1 MCVMKNSPYP
11 CGRCYE
17 CLSRK
22 RSDWSLRIQ
31 EQAKVM
37 SCFHAIL
44 TYDNE
49 HLPLLSDCTPTLC
62 KRDLQLFFKR
72 LRHKYPANKLKYFVA
87 GEYGSRR
94 GRPHYHA
101 LIFGIPFQ
109 DKNVVISTIEDAW
122 QNGEVRRRSRWFNS
136 LVNGELVINSAGLH
150 YVTKDIINFADR
162 DSIYTENTHKRVS
175 VSNNH
180 DFYHDPFV
188 ESFEISI
195 SPTLVE
201 TKLPTFILASK
212 GLGISYVD
220 KHKKVF
226 TEEQL
231 NISKCA
237 IPAFVFLES
246 SVIRHRTFPG
256 VVTQFNLQLSA
267 NKAFDVS
274 LTDGEGNWLPN
285 PLLANI
291 RDFIE
296 YQMDVFN
303 YRDHRYHLKTIRLA
317 MPRYWRDK
325 LYPKP
330 IRDAL
335 NRLLNQRRSKA
346 DQAYYEEYGEYDLTH
361 DVPMYLL
368 QGRQKYKS
376 WHKANKDR
384 FAKLLHD
391 DVYFD

>member
-44 TYDNE
+44 TYDNS
-49 HLPLLSDCTPTLC
+49 HLPTLSDGTPTLS

-72 LRHKYPANKLKYFVA
+72 LRHHYPDNSLKYFVA

-109 DKNVVISTIEDAW
+109 DKYSVISTIQVAW
-122 QNGEVRRRSRWFNS
+122 QLGEVRRRSRWFNS
-136 LVNGELVINSAGLH
+136 LINGQLIINSAGLH
-150 YVTKDIINFADR
+150 YVTKDIINFAER
-162 DSIYTENTHKRVS
+162 DSIYDESPYKPVS
-175 VSNNH
+175 FSNNH
-180 DFYHDPFV
+180 HFFV
-188 ESFEISI
+188 DHYTFS
-195 SPTLVE
+195 SPVSDKIPIFE

-212 GLGISYVD
+212 GLGISYVE
-220 KHKKVF
+220 KHKKEF
-226 TEEQL
+226 SETQL
-231 NISKCA
+231 NVAACA
-237 IPAFVFLES
+237 IPAYVFLDTAVLRARS
-246 SVIRHRTFPG
+246 CG
-256 VVTQFNLQLSA
+256 GLSLFSRQMSL

-274 LTDGEGNWLPN
+274 LTDGMGNWLPN

-296 YQMDVFN
+296 YQMDVLN
-303 YRDHRYHLKTIRLA
+303 YNDHKYHLKTVRLA

-325 LYPKP
+325 LFPKV

-335 NRLLNQRRSKA
+335 NRLQAQKRQQS
-346 DQAYYEEYGEYDLTH
+346 DQDYYKEYGEYDITH

-368 QGRQKYKS
+368 QGRQKYKA

-384 FAKLLHD
+384 FEKRLHD
-391 DVYFD
+391 DTYFD

>member
-1 MCVMKNSPYP
+1 
-11 CGRCYE
+11 
-17 CLSRK
+17 
-22 RSDWSLRIQ
+22 
-31 EQAKVM
+31 M

-44 TYDNE
+44 TYDNV
-49 HLPLLSDCTPTLC
+49 HLPTLDDGTPTLC

-72 LRHKYPANKLKYFVA
+72 LRHKYPANSLKYFVA

-109 DKNVVISTIEDAW
+109 EKDLVISTIQEAW

-136 LVNGELVINSAGLH
+136 FVNGQLVINSAGLH

-162 DSIYTENTHKRVS
+162 DSIYSETSSQRVS

-180 DFYHDPFV
+180 DFYHDSLTEPSEIYISPSLV
-188 ESFEISI
+188 ES
-195 SPTLVE
+195 
-201 TKLPTFILASK
+201 KLPTFILASK
-212 GLGISYVD
+212 GLGISYVAT
-220 KHKKVF
+220 HKQDF
-226 TEEQL
+226 SQTQL
-231 NISKCA
+231 NVAKCA
-237 IPAFVFLES
+237 IPAYVFLES
-246 SVIRHRTFPG
+246 SVIRSRSNPG
-256 VVTQFNLQLSA
+256 SITLFSHQMSL

-296 YQMDVFN
+296 YQMDVLN
-303 YRDHRYHLKTIRLA
+303 YCDHRYHLKTVRLA
-317 MPRYWRDK
+317 LPRYWRDK
-325 LYPKP
+325 LFPKP

-335 NRLLNQRRSKA
+335 NRLQNQRRFKA
-346 DQAYYEEYGEYDLTH
+346 DQAYHEEYGEYDLTH
-361 DVPMYLL
+361 DTPMYLL
-368 QGRQKYKS
+368 QGRQKYKA

-384 FAKLLHD
+384 FEKLLHD